1 MVTDVDL
8 GREIDAALEEIRG
21 IQEAVGLTIVETV
34 AQVLQHILTGL
45 GHFTPEIFRQGADL
59 GDEGLHALELVA
71 LAGHGGHL
79 EGRLVPE
86 GRQESCELVD
96 EFRQLVHDFAIG
108 DAVYQSGDVFVFVH
122 CVYPPVVGIR
132 Q

>member
-1 MVTDVDL
+1 MVADVDL
-8 GREIDAALEEIRG
+8 GGEIDAALEEIRG

-59 GDEGLHALELVA
+59 GDEGLHALELIA
-71 LAGHGGHL
+71 LTGHGGRL
-79 EGRLVPE
+79 EGRLILE
-86 GRQESCELVD
+86 RGQESCELVD
-96 EFRQLVHDFAIG
+96 EFGQQVHDFAIG
-108 DAVYQSGDVFVFVH
+108 DAGYQSGDVFGFVH
-122 CVYPPVVGIR
+122 KVYPPIVGIR